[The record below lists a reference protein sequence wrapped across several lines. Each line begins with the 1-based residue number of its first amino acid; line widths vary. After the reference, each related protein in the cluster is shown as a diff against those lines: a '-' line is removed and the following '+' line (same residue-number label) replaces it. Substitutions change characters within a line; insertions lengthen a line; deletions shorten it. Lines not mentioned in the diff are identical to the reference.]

1 MVHAAFALAFIAI
14 PIGAW
19 IIRRSISWVS
29 VSLIAGLSLA
39 GALVSATIDWGFR
52 WTWTLL
58 ELLTLSVFLVVLLL
72 AWLTRPSKGERP
84 TLGPQFMA
92 IGLPMLIVA
101 AGIVFSRVV
110 SASSSGLFTGV
121 GFFMRRIYAED
132 NAKWLDFSSRLVQGE
147 PIVQSDSMGGPLQLF
162 LIPIADFLTAISY
175 LFLGGL
181 NEVFVMSNS
190 VIYGQFGL
198 AVLAAVALAP
208 IAERYFASRHGEL
221 RLPAPLIWVGIGI
234 LTIASLAASGLG
246 HLTLQFTFIVIAF
259 WVAAFLVEAP
269 RTIRSLASLA
279 VVPLFFV
286 WFPMAPV
293 SAIVAVAA
301 IVLAVLMLVR
311 RDFRISWVLIVMWI
325 GTIALSAPNLLWV
338 LRFLTDNASATATA
352 SLGGAGGLVAGV
364 MANDLNLNF
373 LASQGGTE
381 QATAISSALAAAGAI
396 GAALFLQRETAG
408 QRRWNVVSRY
418 APALVLVL
426 YAAGLSVSGSWWAGE
441 GPNYGALKTTYLV
454 TFVIMAASIPLALRL
469 IDAQAVRVNAP
480 QWVAIGGVGF
490 LLTVDGIA
498 PRAAIYASPQQW
510 PSIVGEDRGYWW
522 PAEVRTQAEQPISS
536 LPIACTFWFDTT
548 LPPTVRPDGQ
558 PMYACTRILSGMNG
572 ADYEALP
579 LVNWARREWFTNEAA
594 WDPEYAG
601 LSSLPEDL
609 RTRNFILLDFNKNVI
624 GLEPMNGFLSRF
636 KPPWAQEAG

>member
-1 MVHAAFALAFIAI
+1 MVHAAFALAFVAI

-29 VSLIAGLSLA
+29 VALIAGLSLA
-39 GALVSATIDWGFR
+39 GALVSASIDWGFR

-58 ELLTLSVFLVVLLL
+58 ELLTLLVFLVVLVF
-72 AWLTRPSKGERP
+72 AWLTRPSRADRP
-84 TLGPQFMA
+84 ALGPQFLA
-92 IGLPMLIVA
+92 IGLPMLVVA
-101 AGIVFSRVV
+101 VGIIFSRIV

-132 NAKWLDFSSRLVQGE
+132 NAKWLDFTSRMVQGDS
-147 PIVQSDSMGGPLQLF
+147 IVQSDPMGGPLQLF
-162 LIPIADFLTAISY
+162 LIPIADSLTAISY

-181 NEVFVMSNS
+181 NEVFVMSNTI
-190 VIYGQFGL
+190 IYGQFGL

-208 IAERYFASRHGEL
+208 IAERCFAGKQGVF

-246 HLTLQFTFIVIAF
+246 HLTLQFTFIVVAF

-269 RTIRSLASLA
+269 RTIRSLAALA

-293 SAIVAVAA
+293 SAVVAIAA
-301 IVLAVLMLVR
+301 IVLAVSMLVR
-311 RDFRISWVLIVMWI
+311 REFSIPWVLALMWVV
-325 GTIALSAPNLLWV
+325 TIALSVPNLLWV
-338 LRFLTDNASATATA
+338 LRFLSDNASATATA
-352 SLGGAGGLVAGV
+352 GFGAAGGLVAGV
-364 MANDLNLNF
+364 MSNDLNLNF

-381 QATAISSALAAAGAI
+381 EATAISGALAAVGAL
-396 GAALFLQRETAG
+396 GASLFLQRDTAG
-408 QRRWNVVSRY
+408 LPWWKTALRY
-418 APALVLVL
+418 APPLVLVL

-454 TFVIMAASIPLALRL
+454 TFVIMAASLPIALRL
-469 IDAQAVRVNAP
+469 INAQSVRANAP
-480 QWVAIGGVGF
+480 QWVAIGGIGF

-510 PSIVGEDRGYWW
+510 PSVVGEGRGYWW
-522 PAEVRTQAEQPISS
+522 PAEVKTQAAQPISS
-536 LPIACTFWFDTT
+536 LPIACGFWFDTSVA
-548 LPPTVRPDGQ
+548 PTVSPDGQ

-579 LVNWARREWFTNEAA
+579 LVNWARREWFTNEPA

-609 RTRNFILLDFNKNVI
+609 RARNFILLDFNKNVI
-624 GLEPMNGFLSRF
+624 GLEPMNSFLSRF
-636 KPPWAQEAG
+636 KPPWAQES